1 MAYWENEEYCPVK
14 CIFHQVELPEAE
26 RSDGRQ
32 RWSVYST
39 VVGRGR
45 LQNNFSGSI
54 CSGVGIIHREGSIL
68 MHFRHYYGNE
78 QTNWGIHGEKSAGEG
93 SNDFLI
99 FYICKYSTYVSI
111 G

>member
-14 CIFHQVELPEAE
+14 CIFHQVELAEAE
-26 RSDGRQ
+26 KEATAARSGEC
-32 RWSVYST
+32 T
-39 VVGRGR
+39 VVGRRR
-45 LQNNFSGSI
+45 LQNTFSGSI

-68 MHFRHYYGNE
+68 VNFYHYYGNE